1 MSDEDEFRRLQIK
14 SPEQKFLQILTQEYR
29 CSPRVAEALLVEAQT
44 CLLGKSEQLHPGQVR
59 AMLAKANAPVGRALK
74 SIAMVEV
81 IWTVDGGMEDQTLL
95 RQAGRQALRRVRIQR
110 LLEEALDQGA
120 VATQEDLAR
129 ALHTSL
135 RTIKRDCKAL
145 QAQRVMLPSR
155 GYLKGVGRGQTHK
168 AQIIRHWLQGQTYD
182 QIELHTRHTA
192 SAIQRYI
199 RAFVQVVQL
208 QRRGYP
214 EREIALLLQLSLCVV
229 QEYLTILQ
237 ENQSPAC
244 QERLESQLARFSQA
258 APPKKGEQ

>member
-1 MSDEDEFRRLQIK
+1 MSDENEFRRLQIK

-44 CLLGKSEQLHPGQVR
+44 CLLGKSEQLRPGQVR

-74 SIAMVEV
+74 SIALVEV
-81 IWTVDGGMEDQTLL
+81 IWTVDAGLEDQTLL
-95 RQAGRQALRRVRIQR
+95 RQAGRPALRRVRIQR
-110 LLEEALDQGA
+110 LLAEALDQGA

-129 ALHTSL
+129 ALHSSL

-145 QAQRVMLPSR
+145 QAQRVLLPSR

-168 AQIIRHWLQGQTYD
+168 AQIIRHWLQGKTYD

-214 EREIALLLQLSLCVV
+214 ESEIALLLQLSPCVV
-229 QEYLTILQ
+229 QEYLGILE
-237 ENQSPAC
+237 ENQTPASL
-244 QERLESQLARFSQA
+244 ERLESQLARFSQA
-258 APPKKGEQ
+258 APPKKGEP